1 MLKELQITGFA
12 LIEKLQLSFYS
23 GFNVLTGE
31 TGAGKS
37 IIVDALSLLLGARA
51 SSEMIRTGTECATVE
66 GVFDSPKSAILLLE
80 QWGIEVE
87 EDLVVARE
95 IHLGG
100 RNKCWINGRLA
111 TVNQLLVL
119 GRHLVDILG
128 QNDNQNLL
136 DNTRHLEIL
145 DQYGDKKHQ
154 ALVESV
160 AEHFK
165 RYQKVKQ
172 KRVKLQ
178 EQERERLSRIDLLQ
192 FQVKEIDD
200 ARIKD
205 GEKAELVGKRDKLAN
220 MEKLTSTAEAAYAC
234 LQGEY
239 DSQQAVY
246 DSLAKVVNDL
256 TGLLQYDENL
266 TPIVTML
273 NESLV
278 QIEEGAREL
287 RYYLE
292 GFELDPRELTSIEDR
307 LQLIRTMERK
317 YGDSEATILDY
328 CEASK
333 KELTELLDSEQTIE
347 SLNQQESEM
356 LTVLT
361 SLTNKLTSSRKR
373 HALILEEELETQL
386 ADLNMEKTQFMVDIT
401 PTELNING
409 VDQVEFKISPNL
421 GEDLKPLTKIASGG
435 ELSRIML
442 ALKSSLAKAD
452 SVPTLVFDEVDSG
465 IGGRTAQKIAA
476 KIQQLSKNFQVFT
489 ITHLPV
495 VASFGK
501 NHYLIEKQ
509 RLADR
514 TVTVVKLLN
523 YEERVAE
530 LARMLGGQG
539 NQEITAAH
547 AKELLKQANT
557 S

>member
-51 SSEMIRTGTECATVE
+51 SSEMIRTGSKCATVE
-66 GVFDSPKSAILLLE
+66 GVFRTPKSVHLLLE
-80 QWGIEVE
+80 QWGIIAE
-87 EDLVVARE
+87 EDLIIARE
-95 IHLGG
+95 IHLNG
-100 RNKCWINGRLA
+100 RNKCWVNGRMA
-111 TVNQLLVL
+111 TVNQLLEL
-119 GRHLVDILG
+119 GRYLVDILG

-136 DNTRHLEIL
+136 DNARHLEIL

-154 ALVESV
+154 ALTESV
-160 AEHFK
+160 ADHFK

-172 KRVKLQ
+172 KRDRLLK
-178 EQERERLSRIDLLQ
+178 QERERLSRIDLLQ
-192 FQVKEIDD
+192 FQINEIEE
-200 ARIKD
+200 AQIKD
-205 GEKAELVGKRDKLAN
+205 GEQERLIVERDKLAN
-220 MEKLTSTAEAAYAC
+220 VEKITATAKMAYAG

-239 DSQQAVY
+239 DSQPALY

-256 TGLLQYDENL
+256 TSLLKYDQSL
-266 TPIVTML
+266 ASIVTML

-292 GFELDPRELTSIEDR
+292 RFELDPQELATIEDR
-307 LQLIRTMERK
+307 LQLIRSMERK
-317 YGDSEATILDY
+317 YGDSEAAIIEY
-328 CEASK
+328 CEDSK
-333 KELTELLDSEQTIE
+333 KELAELLDSEQSIE
-347 SLNQQESEM
+347 SLNQQEAEM
-356 LTVLT
+356 LTA
-361 SLTNKLTSSRKR
+361 LTNLTGDLTSSRKS
-373 HALILEEELETQL
+373 HARILEKELENHL
-386 ADLNMEKTQFMVDIT
+386 ADLNMEKTRFMVEIT
-401 PTELNING
+401 QTELNDNG
-409 VDQVEFKISPNL
+409 VDQVEFKISPNI
-421 GEDLKPLTKIASGG
+421 GEDLKPLAKIASGG

-442 ALKSSLAKAD
+442 ALKSTLVKAD
-452 SVPTLVFDEVDSG
+452 SVPTLVFDEVDTG
-465 IGGRTAQKIAA
+465 IGGLTAQKIAA
-476 KIQQLSKNFQVFT
+476 KIQQLSDKFQVFT

-501 NHYLIEKQ
+501 NHYLIEKN
-509 RLADR
+509 RLANR
-514 TVTVVKLLN
+514 TVTVVKLLTYN
-523 YEERVAE
+523 ERISEMV
-530 LARMLGGQG
+530 RMLGGQD